1 MINGLEL
8 TRSQYQGPTGIVGVL
23 HDAFNK
29 AQVPS
34 ASLWAAV
41 PHYVAATPSP
51 KAALA
56 LVQRASELLRS
67 SVITTDLEIAAA
79 SYERQVSEVVESDED
94 VAEYVRRLEE
104 SADDVVDEM
113 DLPTGDALAAEFER
127 FLREQHRGD

>member
-1 MINGLEL
+1 M
-8 TRSQYQGPTGIVGVL
+8 
-23 HDAFNK
+23 
-29 AQVPS
+29 
-34 ASLWAAV
+34 
-41 PHYVAATPSP
+41 AATPSP

-94 VAEYVRRLEE
+94 VAEYVRRLEA
-104 SADDVVDEM
+104 STDDDVDEL

-127 FLREQHRGD
+127 FLREQPGD